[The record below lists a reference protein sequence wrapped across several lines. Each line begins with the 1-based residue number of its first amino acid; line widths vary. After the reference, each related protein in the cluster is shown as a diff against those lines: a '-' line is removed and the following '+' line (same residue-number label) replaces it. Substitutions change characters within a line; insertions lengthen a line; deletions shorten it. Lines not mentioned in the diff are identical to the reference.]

1 MGYFDW
7 VDKFLAENPGY
18 VELSDRMILESRC
31 FGMVGWWVAGGM
43 AVNFIEYQD
52 QALLHIQCHSYDCL

>member
-18 VELSDRMILESRC
+18 VELSDRMILESR
-31 FGMVGWWVAGGM
+31 FYWMVGWHGWWKGGK
-43 AVNFIEYQD
+43 F
-52 QALLHIQCHSYDCL
+52 H